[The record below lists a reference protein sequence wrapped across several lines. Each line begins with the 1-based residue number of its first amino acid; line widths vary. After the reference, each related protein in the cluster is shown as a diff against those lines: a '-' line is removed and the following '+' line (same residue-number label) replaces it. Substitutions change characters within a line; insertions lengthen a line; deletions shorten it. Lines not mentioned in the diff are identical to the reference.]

1 MLFDII
7 EITDEELK
15 ALSVVQMKML
25 RTAQQKKD
33 ELERKA
39 DKELKMYMLAALNSG
54 MKNSTLIA
62 HKEREPVGAGL
73 EDLGKGL
80 RSQAIDR
87 SYVRPLGFV
96 HGIGFN

>member
-39 DKELKMYMLAALNSG
+39 D
-54 MKNSTLIA
+54 
-62 HKEREPVGAGL
+62 
-73 EDLGKGL
+73 
-80 RSQAIDR
+80 
-87 SYVRPLGFV
+87 
-96 HGIGFN
+96 